1 MQVWLRC
8 TRFWYTMP
16 ELPEV
21 ETVRRGLEPL
31 VTGAT
36 ISAVT
41 LNRPDLRF
49 PFPADFAAHLTGQRI
64 TTLRRRAKY
73 LLFGL
78 SNGSALLSHLGMT
91 GNYRFG
97 ENDPP
102 EKHDHLVLTL
112 SGSSAATPHLI
123 YSDPRRF
130 GFVDLVDHESTNKW
144 LSHLGPEPLG
154 NQFDAF
160 HLASAFAGRTAPV
173 KSLLLDQRVV
183 AGLGNIYV
191 SEALYRARI
200 HPETPGKLLV
210 QRKGAPSSKVSDLV
224 KTVRQVLDE
233 ALVSGGS
240 TLQDYRTVDGAT
252 GYFQHRFAVYERDGE
267 PCLTPECSGT
277 VTRIV
282 QSGRSSFFCPKCQPR
297 PRRLA
302 APDKSR

>member
-1 MQVWLRC
+1 MQGLRSC
-8 TRFWYTMP
+8 TRFRPPVP

-31 VTGAT
+31 VTGAM

-49 PFPADFAAHLTGQRI
+49 PFPPGLAARLTGQRI
-64 TTLRRRAKY
+64 ITTRRRAKY
-73 LLFGL
+73 LLFDL
-78 SNGSALLSHLGMT
+78 SGGGVLLSHLGMT
-91 GNYRFG
+91 GNFRFG
-97 ENDPP
+97 RNDPA

-112 SGSSAATPHLI
+112 SETSAAFPNLI

-130 GFVDLVDHESTNKW
+130 GFVDLVDDEPTSKW

-160 HLASAFAGRTAPV
+160 YLAAAFAGRAAPA

-191 SEALYRARI
+191 SEALYRARV
-200 HPETPGKLLV
+200 HPETAGYRLV
-210 QRKGAPSSKVSDLV
+210 KRNGAPADRLADLV
-224 KTVRQVLDE
+224 IAVRQVLED
-233 ALVSGGS
+233 ALASGGS

-252 GYFQHRFAVYERDGE
+252 GYFQHRFAVYERAGE
-267 PCLTPECSGT
+267 PCLAPRCAGT
-277 VTRIV
+277 IQRIV

-302 APDKSR
+302 AADKSR